1 MNRDSAWQRLDGNG
15 VAIDFSDDSDGH
27 DRDLFC
33 GAVTGVF
40 QGVGVG
46 TGVVVSTETGLGAS
60 SLTAVHETSDT
71 SAIRAN
77 NAAQPYINLEAATI
91 FIISSGE
98 SLRQ

>member
-1 MNRDSAWQRLDGNG
+1 MVSPSIFPMIPTVTIG
-15 VAIDFSDDSDGH
+15 I
-27 DRDLFC
+27 LFC

-46 TGVVVSTETGLGAS
+46 TGVVVSTEPGLGAR